1 MTQTR
6 SLPND
11 RHRARVLAMQSLCH
25 REVHS
30 GGGDDA
36 LNALADERAEPLDV
50 VAYARL
56 LCEQYEQNA
65 DAIDDRIEAVLER
78 WDFSRL
84 TPVDRNTARLATV
97 ELLAR
102 NVPHQIV
109 LNEAIE
115 IAKEFGSK
123 ESSRFVNGLLDA
135 VWKRICKDQ

>member
-1 MTQTR
+1 MTETR
-6 SLPND
+6 SLSND

-36 LNALADERAEPLDV
+36 LNALATERGEPLDV
-50 VAYARL
+50 IAYARV

-65 DAIDDRIEAVLER
+65 DAVDDCIEAVLKR
-78 WDFSRL
+78 WDLARL
-84 TPVDRNTARLATV
+84 APVDRNTVRVATV
-97 ELLAR
+97 ELVAR

-115 IAKEFGSK
+115 IAKEFGSD
-123 ESSRFVNGLLDA
+123 ESSRFVNGVLDA
-135 VWKRICKDQ
+135 VWKRVSED